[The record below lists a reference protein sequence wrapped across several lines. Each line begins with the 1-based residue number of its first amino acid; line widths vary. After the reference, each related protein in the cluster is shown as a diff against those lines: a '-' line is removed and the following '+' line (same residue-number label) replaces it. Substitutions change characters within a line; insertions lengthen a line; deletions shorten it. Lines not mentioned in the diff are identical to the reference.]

1 MSNKYYKLIINFN
14 GGVRYRSMTLD
25 IPGFPRIEV
34 PNIIFT
40 KLMEAN
46 SVDELEKIKMNTI
59 YFYGQPPKSTDAFG
73 RYQLSEIS
81 KDEFIKNVSL
91 YALRRLMDLRLIK
104 YYMALNVIP
113 INDNFIDRFN
123 GHYSF
128 YTDPAILDKTF
139 SVGGS
144 KRQIKKGSPTVLYCI
159 FFSPQYEHIGYT
171 LRTHS
176 LLKSTHD
183 AGVNIIGVSRYGYPY
198 DKPKEYYINIG
209 IDDYQ
214 KDGVKYIKLLDGV
227 DNFNDNNI
235 VEYIK
240 KYTRRLVEV
249 AKEYDADIIHAAS
262 NWFNGLAA
270 YYAAKLLGIP
280 SIYEVRGFWDE
291 SSIAMRPELHEAD
304 MIKMKQLMEN
314 FVVSRVNRVIT
325 INDNLK
331 AEMLERVPDLKDSD
345 VDVICNGVDVDKF
358 NVDSH
363 VKADMR
369 KKYGLSDDII
379 VFGYIGSLLNYEG
392 IEYIMHALR
401 RLSDD
406 GYKPKFFMIGDGK
419 EKDNLLKLADK
430 LRLQDSFQ
438 YIGKIDHDDVSKFY
452 NMFDIVVYPRKN
464 DKVCRTTSS
473 SKIFETM
480 CMAKAIVVSRLPAYD
495 EIITDR
501 YNGLYCTPDDQD
513 DIYHKMKELIDDEE
527 LRVTIGDNAREWV
540 IKNRDWNALGVKL
553 SGIYKQCLDDFQTMA
568 V

>member
-1 MSNKYYKLIINFN
+1 MSNKYYKLVINFN
-14 GGVRYRSMTLD
+14 PNVKYRSLTLD
-25 IPGFPRIEV
+25 LVDFPRIEV

-40 KLMEAN
+40 KLMEV
-46 SVDELEKIKMNTI
+46 SSIDELDKIKTNTI
-59 YFYGQPPKSTDAFG
+59 YFYGQAPKSMEAFG
-73 RYQLSEIS
+73 RCQLSEIS

-104 YYMALNVIP
+104 YYISLNVIP

-123 GHYSF
+123 GHYGF
-128 YTDPAILDKTF
+128 YTDPALLDKTF
-139 SVGGS
+139 SINGP
-144 KRQIKKGSPTVLYCI
+144 KRNIKKGSLTVLYCI

-183 AGVNIIGVSRYGYPY
+183 AGINIIGVSRYGYPY
-198 DKPKEYYINIG
+198 DKPKEYYTNIG

-214 KDGVKYIKLLDGV
+214 KDSVKYIKLLNGV

-235 VEYIK
+235 IEYIK
-240 KYTRRLVEV
+240 KYVGKLVEA
-249 AKEYDADIIHAAS
+249 AKEYDADVIHAAS

-270 YYAAKLLGIP
+270 YYAAKIIGIP
-280 SIYEVRGFWDE
+280 SVYEVRGFWDE

-314 FVVSRVNRVIT
+314 FVVSRVDKVIT

-331 AEMLERVPDLKDSD
+331 TEMLERVPNLKDSD

-358 NVDSH
+358 NVDLY

-369 KKYGLSDDII
+369 KKYGVNDDVT

-392 IEYIMHALR
+392 IEYIIHALR
-401 RLSDD
+401 RLSDN
-406 GYKPKFFMIGDGK
+406 GYKLRFFLIGDGK

-430 LRLQDSFQ
+430 LRLHDIFQ
-438 YIGKIDHDDVSKFY
+438 YIGKVDHDDVSKFY

-480 CMAKAIVVSRLPAYD
+480 CMAKPIIVSRLPAYD

-501 YNGLYCTPDDQD
+501 YNGLYCNPDDQD
-513 DIYHKMKELIDDEE
+513 DIYHKMKELIDNDE
-527 LRVTIGDNAREWV
+527 LRVTIGNRARDWV

-553 SGIYKQCLDDFQTMA
+553 SCIYKNLLEN
-568 V
+568 